1 MWRGEVHIY
10 TFIKI
15 DIALA
20 RRPLRLHCTTM
31 PRFRGEILVLRIPWV
46 YRGSFSIL
54 GAGGFRKDSAIF
66 ANASVR
72 S

>member
-1 MWRGEVHIY
+1 MWRGEDL
-10 TFIKI
+10 TFSKI
-15 DIALA
+15 DIASA
-20 RRPLRLHCTTM
+20 RRPRRHCTIA

-46 YRGSFSIL
+46 YRGVPVL
-54 GAGGFRKDSAIF
+54 GAGCFRKDSAIF